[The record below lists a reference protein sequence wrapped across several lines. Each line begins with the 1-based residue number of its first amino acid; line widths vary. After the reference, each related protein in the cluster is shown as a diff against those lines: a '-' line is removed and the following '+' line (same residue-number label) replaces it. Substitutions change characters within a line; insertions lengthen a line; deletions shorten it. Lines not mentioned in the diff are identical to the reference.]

1 MTRPTSESH
10 AGRLVGQAVLC
21 TPFHFIHFA
30 DRCCSFSL
38 VISKLPFDQRACF
51 IAGQAKSGTTL
62 LVALLDNHP
71 ELLVLPEETA
81 YFPTVLT
88 KYAPRGRRAQFDY
101 LTKQSLSNVL
111 FGGPCKWGKRNYST
125 FPRQK
130 FFDTFESAAFD
141 PANAQEDLLV
151 LMVKAY
157 AATLERPL
165 DTVARWVEKT
175 PANRNHI
182 PEIYRRFPHAKILVT
197 IRDPRAILAAQIA
210 LEKTRQ
216 TGRFSTYYV
225 IAHWRVAARLA
236 RGVRDGRVPGFVVP
250 YEKLVYE
257 PSRMMEEVC
266 AYLEIDFDRDIVLTP
281 TKVGQFWKGN
291 SAARI
296 NFSQISSEPATRW
309 EGELSEDEVGWV
321 EWHCRD
327 LMPEFGYEP
336 RLSRRDLRYFV
347 RPIRGERPREYI
359 KSRAYSLR
367 DQITR

>member
-1 MTRPTSESH
+1 MTS
-10 AGRLVGQAVLC
+10 
-21 TPFHFIHFA
+21 
-30 DRCCSFSL
+30 D
-38 VISKLPFDQRACF
+38 LPFDQRACF

-62 LVALLDNHP
+62 LVALLDSHP

-125 FPRQK
+125 FPREK
-130 FFDTFESAAFD
+130 FLDTFEHAAFD
-141 PANAQEDLLV
+141 LTNAQEDLLV

-157 AATLERPL
+157 AGALERPL
-165 DTVARWVEKT
+165 DTIGRWVEKT

-182 PEIYRRFPHAKILVT
+182 QAILTRFPHAKILITV
-197 IRDPRAILAAQIA
+197 RDPRAILAAQIA
-210 LEKTRQ
+210 LEKTRL

-236 RGVRDGRVPGFVVP
+236 RRVGEGEVPGLVVP
-250 YEKLVYE
+250 YEELVSD
-257 PSRMMEEVC
+257 PARMMEKVC
-266 AYLEIDFDRDIVLTP
+266 AYLEINFDPGTVLTP
-281 TKVGQFWKGN
+281 TKVGRFWSGN

-296 NFSQISSEPATRW
+296 NFSQISPEPATRW
-309 EGELSEDEVGWV
+309 QRELSEDEIGWV

-336 RLSRRDLRYFV
+336 ELTDRELRYFI

-367 DQITR
+367 DDWIRR

>member
-1 MTRPTSESH
+1 M
-10 AGRLVGQAVLC
+10 
-21 TPFHFIHFA
+21 
-30 DRCCSFSL
+30 
-38 VISKLPFDQRACF
+38 ISNLPFEQRACF

-62 LVALLDNHP
+62 LVALLDSHP

-88 KYAPRGRRAQFDY
+88 KYAPRGRRTQFDY
-101 LTKQSLSNVL
+101 LTKESLSNVL

-125 FPRQK
+125 FPRAR
-130 FFDTFESAAFD
+130 FLEAFERTAFA

-151 LMVKAY
+151 LMVKTY

-165 DTVARWVEKT
+165 DTVGRWVEKT
-175 PANRNHI
+175 PANRNYI
-182 PEIYRRFPHAKILVT
+182 GAILTRFPHAKILVT
-197 IRDPRAILAAQIA
+197 MRDPRAILAAQIA

-236 RGVRDGRVPGFVVP
+236 MRVRAGELPGLVVP
-250 YEKLVYE
+250 YEKLVCE
-257 PSRMMEEVC
+257 PASTMQEVC
-266 AYLEIDFDRDIVLTP
+266 AYLEIEFDPKTVLTP
-281 TKVGQFWKGN
+281 TKVGQFWSGN

-296 NFSQISSEPATRW
+296 NFSQISSEPVTRW
-309 EGELSEDEVGWV
+309 QRELSEDEIGWI

-327 LMPEFGYEP
+327 LMPAFGYEP
-336 RLSRRDLRYFV
+336 KLTRRELRYFM
-347 RPIRGERPREYI
+347 RPIRGERPREYV

-367 DQITR
+367 DNWIRR

>member
-1 MTRPTSESH
+1 M
-10 AGRLVGQAVLC
+10 
-21 TPFHFIHFA
+21 
-30 DRCCSFSL
+30 
-38 VISKLPFDQRACF
+38 ISKLPFDQRACF

-62 LVALLDNHP
+62 LVALLDDHP

-125 FPRQK
+125 FPREE
-130 FFDTFESAAFD
+130 FFQAFEGAAFD
-141 PANAQEDLLV
+141 PGNAQQDLLV

-157 AATLERPL
+157 AATLGRSLE
-165 DTVARWVEKT
+165 TIARWVEKT

-182 PEIYRRFPHAKILVT
+182 RAILTRFPHAKILVT
-197 IRDPRAILAAQIA
+197 LRDPRAILAAQIA

-225 IAHWRVAARLA
+225 IAHWRVAAKLA
-236 RGVRDGRVPGFVVP
+236 KRIRDGAVPGFVVA
-250 YEKLVYE
+250 YEELVCE
-257 PSRMMEEVC
+257 PARTMEEVC
-266 AYLEIDFDRDIVLTP
+266 TYLDIDFDAKTVLTP
-281 TKVGQFWKGN
+281 TKVGQFWSGN

-296 NFSQISSEPATRW
+296 NFSQISTEPVTRW
-309 EGELSEDEVGWV
+309 ERELSEDEIGWV

-327 LMPEFGYEP
+327 LMPQFGYEP
-336 RLSRRDLRYFV
+336 MLSRRELRYFV
-347 RPIRGERPREYI
+347 RPIRGERPREYL

-367 DQITR
+367 DDLIRGEVRPV

>member
-1 MTRPTSESH
+1 M
-10 AGRLVGQAVLC
+10 
-21 TPFHFIHFA
+21 
-30 DRCCSFSL
+30 
-38 VISKLPFDQRACF
+38 ISKLPFEQRACF

-62 LVALLDNHP
+62 LVALLDSHP

-111 FGGPCKWGKRNYST
+111 FGGPCKWGKRSYAT
-125 FPRQK
+125 FPREQ
-130 FFDTFESAAFD
+130 FLQTFERAAFD
-141 PANAQEDLLV
+141 SANAQEDLLV

-157 AATLERPL
+157 AATLERSL

-175 PANRNHI
+175 PANRNHVSAI
-182 PEIYRRFPHAKILVT
+182 LSRFPHAKILIT
-197 IRDPRAILAAQIA
+197 LRDPRAILAAQIA

-225 IAHWRVAARLA
+225 IAHWRVAAKLA
-236 RGVRDGRVPGFVVP
+236 RRVRDGEVPGLVVQ
-250 YEKLVYE
+250 YEQLVRE
-257 PSRMMEEVC
+257 PASTMKEVC
-266 AYLEIDFDRDIVLTP
+266 GYLEIDFDPNTVLTP
-281 TKVGQFWKGN
+281 TKVGRFWSGN

-296 NFSQISSEPATRW
+296 NFSQISTEPVTRW
-309 EGELSEDEVGWV
+309 ERELSEDEIGWV

-336 RLSRRDLRYFV
+336 RLSRRELRCFV
-347 RPIRGERPREYI
+347 RPIRGERPREYL

-367 DQITR
+367 DDWIRGAVSRV

>member
-1 MTRPTSESH
+1 M
-10 AGRLVGQAVLC
+10 
-21 TPFHFIHFA
+21 
-30 DRCCSFSL
+30 
-38 VISKLPFDQRACF
+38 ISDLPFDQRACF
-51 IAGQAKSGTTL
+51 VAGQAKSGTTL

-88 KYAPRGRRAQFDY
+88 KYGPRGRRAQFDY

-111 FGGPCKWGKRNYST
+111 FGGPCKWGKRSYAS
-125 FPRQK
+125 FPREK
-130 FFDTFESAAFD
+130 FLETFERAAFD

-165 DTVARWVEKT
+165 DTIRRWVEKT

-182 PEIYRRFPHAKILVT
+182 LAILTRFPHAKIVVT
-197 IRDPRAILAAQIA
+197 MRDPRAILAAQIA
-210 LEKTRQ
+210 LEKTRK

-236 RGVRDGRVPGFVVP
+236 KRVRDGDSPGLVVP
-250 YEKLVYE
+250 YEQLVCE
-257 PSRMMEEVC
+257 PASMMEKVC
-266 AYLEIDFDRDIVLTP
+266 AYLEVTFDPATVLTP
-281 TKVGQFWKGN
+281 TKAGQFWSGN

-296 NFSQISSEPATRW
+296 NFSQISPEPATRW
-309 EGELSEDEVGWV
+309 QRELSEDEIGWV
-321 EWHCRD
+321 EWHCHD

-336 RLSRRDLRYFV
+336 KLDRRDLRYFM
-347 RPIRGERPREYI
+347 RPIQGERPREYL
-359 KSRAYSLR
+359 KSRLYSFR
-367 DQITR
+367 DDWIRR